1 MTRPDG
7 PVPAGPVRDRAPTPT
22 STSTRTRRH
31 GHQQLQQQRL
41 SATEETFRSEERA
54 RSLRTQQRAWAAPTP
69 SHPVPTGKPAVLGVS
84 REETAYWSVFHP

>member
-22 STSTRTRRH
+22 PARTRRRR
-31 GHQQLQQQRL
+31 HQQQQRL
-41 SATEETFRSEERA
+41 SATEETIRSQERV

-69 SHPVPTGKPAVLGVS
+69 IHPVPTGKPAVLGVS